1 MSPGRKL
8 AEDPI
13 SEAESKWA
21 EQGWTEAA
29 PGMSVITSVM
39 RVQQILIARVDDVL
53 RPFGLTL
60 ARFEVLMLL
69 MFSRRGS
76 LPMGKIGERLQVH
89 PASVTNAMDR
99 LVNQGLVERH
109 PHPTD
114 GRRLLAE
121 LTAKGRDVAGRA
133 AAELNERVFSQ
144 LELSAGE
151 MAQVFELLR
160 KLRFA
165 AGDFE

>member
-8 AEDPI
+8 AVDPI
-13 SEAESKWA
+13 SEAARKWD
-21 EQGWTEAA
+21 EQGWTEASA
-29 PGMSVITSVM
+29 GMSVITSVM
-39 RVQQILIARVDDVL
+39 RVQQVLIARVDEVL
-53 RPFGLTL
+53 RPVGLTL

-69 MFSRRGS
+69 MFSRTGA

-99 LVNQGLVERH
+99 LVSQGLVERH

-114 GRRLLAE
+114 GRRMLAQLTPAGRE
-121 LTAKGRDVAGRA
+121 LATRA
-133 AAELNERVFSQ
+133 AAELNVVVFAK
-144 LELSAGE
+144 LELNAGE
-151 MAQVFELLR
+151 MTEAFELLR